1 MSDSK
6 IGGEYGEIR
15 AGIDVDALNTYLKQH
30 AKEVQVPVEV
40 KQFKV
45 CCCVFME

>member
-1 MSDSK
+1 MSSQKK

-15 AGIDVDALNTYLKQH
+15 TTIDVQKLNTYL
-30 AKEVQVPVEV
+30 AKNTPGIKVPVEV

-45 CCCVFME
+45 